1 MKKIL
6 FVINTMGTAGAEK
19 ALIELLKKTDRTK
32 YELTL
37 YVLTNQGELISLV
50 PENVK
55 LLNENIDTT
64 SVLEKKGR
72 ANLTKTC
79 VKSLFDKCQFITKF
93 PYMFRALTG
102 MIKKGRIM
110 PDKLLWRVLSDSA
123 YKDDAV
129 YDLAVAYIEG
139 GSTYYVADHVKAAKK
154 AAFVHVDYEKAGYTR
169 QLDKDCYLK
178 YDRIFTVSD
187 EVRESFLKVYPEYSD
202 NTIVFHNMIDPVG
215 IREKALEGK
224 GFDDGYDGVRIL
236 SVGRLTAQKSFEI
249 SVDAME
255 ILKKSG
261 IKARWYVLGEGDR
274 RPYLESYIK
283 KKGLENDFILAG
295 IKDNPYPYMK
305 QADIYVHCSSFEGK
319 SIAVQEAGI
328 LGRPRLLSDCSGNRE
343 QITDGVDGI
352 LTDLDPESI
361 SEKIKMIINDDS
373 LRERISLNAAAN
385 NYDGGTPE
393 QLYDLIKDTEV
404 LNE

>member
-37 YVLTNQGELISLV
+37 YVLTNQGELISSV

-55 LLNENIDTT
+55 LLNKNIDTT
-64 SVLEKKGR
+64 SVLEKNGR

-123 YKDDAV
+123 YTDDAV

-215 IREKALEGK
+215 IREKALVGK

-261 IKARWYVLGEGDR
+261 I
-274 RPYLESYIK
+274 
-283 KKGLENDFILAG
+283 
-295 IKDNPYPYMK
+295 
-305 QADIYVHCSSFEGK
+305 
-319 SIAVQEAGI
+319 
-328 LGRPRLLSDCSGNRE
+328 
-343 QITDGVDGI
+343 
-352 LTDLDPESI
+352 
-361 SEKIKMIINDDS
+361 
-373 LRERISLNAAAN
+373 
-385 NYDGGTPE
+385 
-393 QLYDLIKDTEV
+393 
-404 LNE
+404 